1 VVRAGVEGDQTE
13 MLAAITNGGDAFLA
27 FSVMIIVLFV
37 LLLITVD
44 K

>member
-1 VVRAGVEGDQTE
+1 MQ
-13 MLAAITNGGDAFLA
+13 MLAAITNGADAFLA
-27 FSVMIIVLFV
+27 FSVMVIVLFV